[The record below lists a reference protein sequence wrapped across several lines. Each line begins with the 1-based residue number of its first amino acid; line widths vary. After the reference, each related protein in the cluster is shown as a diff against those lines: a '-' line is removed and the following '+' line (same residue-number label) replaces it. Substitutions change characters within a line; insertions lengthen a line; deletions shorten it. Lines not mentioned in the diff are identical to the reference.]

1 MPFKFSIDIKHEK
14 VNLILDTVFHPAMN
28 YLHGKIADGLDFALE
43 KLSEN
48 NLLPEGAVTLTG
60 NEVVDF
66 VTTSAVDYFMS
77 LILLLLAVAVTL
89 FHYRHTLL
97 FLYLIKNAGKIRR
110 FIVIHGLFGS
120 VIEAFRLIAAA
131 VMTRF
136 QRLPFVKA
144 KIDTEVNK
152 VLAKV
157 EKSLI
162 KRETTTFQTK
172 LPERGW
178 SNAEIIKA
186 LDENTEGRETKW
198 EDGKVSGAVYNA
210 EQDILDV
217 QVQAYKKYAVA
228 NQLHPDVFPG
238 VRKMESEVVEM
249 VLNLYNAPE
258 GACGTTTSGGTES
271 LLLTCLAARE
281 KAYKERGI
289 TEPEIL
295 APTTIHAAFDKA
307 AYYFKMKLIHVPLDP
322 KTYQV
327 DLNAVKKLINKN
339 TVLIAGSAPNF
350 PHGIIDDIQGLSK
363 LALKHNIPLHVDAC
377 LGSFIV
383 PFLEEAGVDVPP
395 FDFRVPGVTSI
406 SCDTHKYGF
415 APKGSSIIM
424 YRNNALRN
432 YQYFVDPKWTGGL
445 YASPTLAGSRPG
457 ALMVGCWASL
467 MAIGHAGYLKSCKEI
482 VGAGARLKKAIIEE
496 IPALYVIGDP
506 KGSVVSFS
514 SDIINIYDLSDNL
527 TKKGWHL
534 CALQRPAAIH
544 IAITRLSLPVIDQ
557 LVADLKTVTADLL
570 KNGHGPTSG
579 DTAALYGVAGSI
591 QTVGVADRIAAGFL
605 DCLYKV

>member
-1 MPFKFSIDIKHEK
+1 
-14 VNLILDTVFHPAMN
+14 MN
-28 YLHGKIADGLDFALE
+28 YVQDVSQVLREKTIYGITFVLE
-43 KLSEN
+43 KLLET
-48 NLLPEGAVTLTG
+48 NLLPEKAATLTG

-66 VTTSAVDYFMS
+66 VTDSVVEYFKS
-77 LILLLLAVAVTL
+77 LILVLITFAFLL
-89 FHYRHTLL
+89 FHYRYTLL
-97 FLYLIKNAGKIRR
+97 AIYLIKNSGRIRR
-110 FIVIHGLFGS
+110 FIVLYGFIGS
-120 VIEAFRLIAAA
+120 FVEVFRRIATA
-131 VMTRF
+131 VVTRF
-136 QRLPFVKA
+136 QKLPFVKA
-144 KIDTEVNK
+144 KIDIEVNK
-152 VLAKV
+152 VLSKV
-157 EKSLI
+157 EKALV
-162 KRETTTFQTK
+162 KRETTKFYTK
-172 LPERGW
+172 LPEIGM
-178 SNAEIIKA
+178 SNPKIIEM
-186 LDENTEGRETKW
+186 LDKSIEDRETKW

-210 EQDILDV
+210 QESILEL
-217 QVQAYKKYAVA
+217 QSEAYKKYAVA

-281 KAYKERGI
+281 KAYKERGV
-289 TEPEIL
+289 TEPEII

-307 AYYFKMKLIHVPLDP
+307 AYYFKMKLIHAPLDP
-322 KTYQV
+322 KTYKV
-327 DLNAVKKLINKN
+327 DLNVVKKLINKN

-383 PFLEEAGVDVPP
+383 PFLEEAGVDVDP

-424 YRNNALRN
+424 YRSNTLRN
-432 YQYFVDPKWTGGL
+432 YQYFVTANWTGGL

-467 MAIGHAGYLKSCKEI
+467 MAIGHSGYLKSCKEI
-482 VGAGARLKKAIIEE
+482 IGAGDRLKRAINED
-496 IPALYVIGDP
+496 IPGLYVLGDP
-506 KGSVVSFS
+506 KGSVVSFG
-514 SDIINIYDLSDNL
+514 SDVINIYDFSDKL
-527 TKKGWHL
+527 TEKGWHL
-534 CALQRPAAIH
+534 SALQRPAAIH

-557 LVADLKTVTADLL
+557 LIADLKIIAADLL
-570 KNGHGPTSG
+570 KNSNGPASG
-579 DTAALYGVAGSI
+579 DTAALYGVAGSV